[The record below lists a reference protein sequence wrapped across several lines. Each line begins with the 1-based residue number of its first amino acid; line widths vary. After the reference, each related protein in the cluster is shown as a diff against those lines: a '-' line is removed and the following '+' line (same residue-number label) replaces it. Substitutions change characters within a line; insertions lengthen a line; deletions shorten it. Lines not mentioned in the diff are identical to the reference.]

1 MQQYLKIG
9 PLQQENNNQYENYS
23 FFFPDVYL
31 FFQDI
36 HKTTTQNQQST
47 PTDYFIFNIVIT
59 YIRLYANIKAGI
71 IDSSQPINT
80 YRIVYTQNGKK
91 TLVKVTKKIR
101 LWNDFIRFK
110 T

>member
-1 MQQYLKIG
+1 MKII
-9 PLQQENNNQYENYS
+9 LS
-23 FFFPDVYL
+23 FFLMFICFFRIFTKRLPRTSKDTYRL
-31 FFQDI
+31 F
-36 HKTTTQNQQST
+36 
-47 PTDYFIFNIVIT
+47 
-59 YIRLYANIKAGI
+59 YIQHSDNLQRLYANIKAGI